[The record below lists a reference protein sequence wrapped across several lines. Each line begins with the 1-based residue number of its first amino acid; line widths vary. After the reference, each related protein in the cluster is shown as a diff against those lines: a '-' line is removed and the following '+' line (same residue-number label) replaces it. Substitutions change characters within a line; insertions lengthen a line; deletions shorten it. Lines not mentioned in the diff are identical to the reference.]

1 MAVHHGDC
9 GQDVFCGEGANGP
22 AGVAVGFDSGFGNG
36 NDADAAFGEVA
47 GAIEVD
53 DVDNAAD
60 VAMKG
65 HSKTSI

>member
-1 MAVHHGDC
+1 
-9 GQDVFCGEGANGP
+9 
-22 AGVAVGFDSGFGNG
+22 
-36 NDADAAFGEVA
+36 VA